1 MRDNLTDNQSQ
12 QSVIAMA
19 KTDERF
25 RTVEIRRQN
34 GIFKILWAR
43 CSEDS
48 DTNWQLF
55 ADDCGLPIER
65 TESTDSDDDRIVVVG
80 FDSTGMAF
88 YRISVPAVEDKE
100 IAAIVKLQAETRLP
114 LPAEQMELTWR
125 ANHTQNGQV
134 NVTMAAAR
142 REQLRSFVEDV
153 RGFEPNKILLNCEG
167 IVRAWK
173 TLFAG
178 EEKNAVVVSVG
189 AQNTHVCLVEN
200 GRLSNVVVIDIGI
213 ENLSAGGPDEQAETT
228 EMFTQDM
235 WSVLELFSYKQS
247 EETPVFVL
255 SNGSAAYVSLVS
267 SLRLAGLNARVASPE
282 IKKLEIQDDAG
293 VENIE
298 DIFEYRVPIGL
309 GLMALDTSAGELNI
323 FRTLYKPVSE
333 QKEKYWLYSPRVVY
347 AITAVML
354 VLFVMVSYVID
365 AASPGAI
372 ENRLRASGAEADIN
386 MLAERQKVI
395 KAVAMQRSD
404 MLDLL
409 SEINLSGQS
418 GIKLE
423 SFHFKKGQRVTI
435 TGQATGNE
443 QLYEFEK
450 SLADRKDIK
459 EVKMTSTPN
468 TRTTGNSNG
477 NRGPEIAGGPEI
489 PRGGRSGRGGRGG
502 GLKFTITFHYKN
514 FTR

>member
-1 MRDNLTDNQSQ
+1 MRDSLTDNQSQ

-34 GIFKILWAR
+34 GTFQIIRAR
-43 CSEDS
+43 SSEDS

-65 TESTDSDDDRIVVVG
+65 IEGEESGNDRIIVVG

-88 YRISVPAVEDKE
+88 YRISVPAVEEKE

-125 ANHTQNGQV
+125 TNHTQNGQV

-142 REQLRSFVEDV
+142 REQLRNFVEDV
-153 RGFEPNKILLNCEG
+153 REFKPKKIFLNCEG
-167 IVRAWK
+167 IVKAWK
-173 TLFAG
+173 TLFSG
-178 EEKNAVVVSVG
+178 VEKNAVVASVG
-189 AQNTHVCLVEN
+189 AQNTHVCMVEN
-200 GRLSNVVVIDIGI
+200 GRLSNAVVIDIGI

-228 EMFTQDM
+228 EMFAQDM
-235 WSVLELFSYKQS
+235 WSVLELFGYKQS

-255 SNGSAAYVSLVS
+255 SNGGAGYVSLVS

-282 IKKLEIQDDAG
+282 IKKLDLQDDSG
-293 VENIE
+293 IEDIE
-298 DIFEYRVPIGL
+298 DIFEYRVLIGL
-309 GLMALDTSAGELNI
+309 GLMALDTSADELNI
-323 FRTLYKPVSE
+323 FKTLYKPVSE
-333 QKEKYWLYSPRVVY
+333 QKEKYWLYSPKVVY

-354 VLFVMVSYVID
+354 VLFVLVSYVID
-365 AASPGAI
+365 VASPGAI

-386 MLAERQKVI
+386 LLAERQKVI
-395 KAVAMQRSD
+395 KTVATQRPD

-435 TGQATGNE
+435 TGQAPGNE
-443 QLYEFEK
+443 QLYRFEK
-450 SLADRKDIK
+450 SLADRSDIK
-459 EVKMTSTPN
+459 ELKMTSTPN
-468 TRTTGNSNG
+468 TRTTGNNNG
-477 NRGPEIAGGPEI
+477 NGGPDIAGG
-489 PRGGRSGRGGRGG
+489 GRGGRNA

-514 FTR
+514 FTK